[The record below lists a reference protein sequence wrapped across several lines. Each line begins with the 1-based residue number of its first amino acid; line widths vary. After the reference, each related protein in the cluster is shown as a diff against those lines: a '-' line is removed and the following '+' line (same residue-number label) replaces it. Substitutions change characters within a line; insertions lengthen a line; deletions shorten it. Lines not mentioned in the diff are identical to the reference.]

1 MRWNESYWLR
11 AWKGSCFSRE
21 GTRKFACSLC
31 RLVNVRASMDGIDM
45 ETAVEPIALFE
56 AWMKAAEASEL
67 NDASAVALATA
78 TRDGMPSVRMVLMKR
93 VDQRGFC
100 FYTNAESQKGVEL
113 AENPR
118 AAMCFHWKTLR
129 RQVRISGGVSE
140 LSAEEADDYFESRPR
155 LSQLAAVAS
164 EQSRNLAN
172 REVLEA
178 RVKELERA
186 FPEKIPR
193 PTYWIGYLLRPER
206 IEFWKNG
213 AGRMHDRFLFLR
225 SGEGWRKER
234 LYP

>member
-1 MRWNESYWLR
+1 
-11 AWKGSCFSRE
+11 
-21 GTRKFACSLC
+21 
-31 RLVNVRASMDGIDM
+31 MDGIDM
-45 ETAVEPIALFE
+45 ETAVDPIALFV

-78 TRDGMPSVRMVLMKR
+78 TRDGMPSVRMVLVKR
-93 VDQRGFC
+93 VDERGFC
-100 FYTNAESQKGVEL
+100 FYTNSESQKGVEL

-118 AAMCFHWKTLR
+118 AAMCFHWKSLL
-129 RQVRISGGVSE
+129 RQVRISGHVSE
-140 LSAEEADDYFESRPR
+140 LSAEEADEYFDSRSR
-155 LSQLAAVAS
+155 LSQLGAVAS
-164 EQSRNLAN
+164 QQSRVLAG

-193 PTYWIGYLLRPER
+193 PAYWRGYLLRPER
-206 IEFWKNG
+206 IEFWRNG
-213 AGRMHDRFLFLR
+213 AARMHDRFLFSR